1 MLQNPIHLRLE
12 KLESWQHVTFMAC
25 LCERMYP
32 NYAMFCKQT
41 EFNDGQIYRRILDLV
56 WESLTVKDAKINFD
70 SQLEKFEE
78 AIPVADDYDF
88 ILIDTGPHLD
98 PFLLNGLAA
107 SDLIL
112 TPTPPA
118 QVDFH
123 STLKYLTRLPEML
136 ETLEEEGIEPRL
148 AASIGFMSKMTG
160 KPDHL
165 VSHSLAREVYT
176 SSILDS
182 SLPRLD
188 GFERCGETFD
198 TIISANP
205 ASYPGSNDALKKA
218 RTEAEHFTKAVF
230 DRIEFLRSQSA

>member
-1 MLQNPIHLRLE
+1 
-12 KLESWQHVTFMAC
+12 
-25 LCERMYP
+25 
-32 NYAMFCKQT
+32 
-41 EFNDGQIYRRILDLV
+41 
-56 WESLTVKDAKINFD
+56 
-70 SQLEKFEE
+70 
-78 AIPVADDYDF
+78 
-88 ILIDTGPHLD
+88 
-98 PFLLNGLAA
+98 
-107 SDLIL
+107 
-112 TPTPPA
+112 
-118 QVDFH
+118 
-123 STLKYLTRLPEML
+123 ML

-230 DRIEFLRSQSA
+230 DRI

>member
-1 MLQNPIHLRLE
+1 M
-12 KLESWQHVTFMAC
+12 
-25 LCERMYP
+25 
-32 NYAMFCKQT
+32 
-41 EFNDGQIYRRILDLV
+41 
-56 WESLTVKDAKINFD
+56 
-70 SQLEKFEE
+70 
-78 AIPVADDYDF
+78 ADDYDF

-182 SLPRLD
+182 SCPARMALNVAEKRLI
-188 GFERCGETFD
+188 RLLVPTQHLIPVA
-198 TIISANP
+198 TT
-205 ASYPGSNDALKKA
+205 
-218 RTEAEHFTKAVF
+218 R
-230 DRIEFLRSQSA
+230 

>member
-1 MLQNPIHLRLE
+1 MLNDVDAETLRNEVIRPTIIPGVDVIPASIDDGFVASAWKELVSEHLPGVNQYEVLR
-12 KLESWQHVTFMAC
+12 
-25 LCERMYP
+25 
-32 NYAMFCKQT
+32 
-41 EFNDGQIYRRILDLV
+41 
-56 WESLTVKDAKINFD
+56 KIIID
-70 SQLEKFEE
+70 R
-78 AIPVADDYDF
+78 VADDYDF